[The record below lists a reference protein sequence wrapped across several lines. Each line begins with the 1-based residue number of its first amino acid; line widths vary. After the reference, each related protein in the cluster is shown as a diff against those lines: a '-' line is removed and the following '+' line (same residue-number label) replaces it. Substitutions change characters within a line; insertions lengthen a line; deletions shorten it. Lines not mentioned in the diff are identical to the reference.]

1 LEVALVLVE
10 QQEMADRQ
18 DKAGVP
24 IGPDQ
29 AGVPIGPDRAA
40 LPLEAKG
47 APPGLAVDREVPERP
62 CPS

>member
-1 LEVALVLVE
+1 VLVE

-24 IGPDQ
+24 VGL
-29 AGVPIGPDRAA
+29 DRAA
-40 LPLEAKG
+40 LPLAVEAER